1 MKGVMKNNMSNDKQ
15 QTAVEWY
22 AGRVHEIERMLQ
34 IGAISVIGYYEFLTK
49 AVQRAKEMEKEQRGY
64 TKEDVLKAGEMG
76 EINHHDTK
84 HIVSYLD
91 EARDF
96 NETYGGTE

>member
-1 MKGVMKNNMSNDKQ
+1 MNNNKQ
-15 QTAVEWY
+15 QTAVEFIEY
-22 AGRVHEIERMLQ
+22 QVLHKRITDYFLLREIIKQ
-34 IGAISVIGYYEFLTK
+34 
-49 AVQRAKEMEKEQRGY
+49 AKEMEKEQMGY

-91 EARDF
+91 EAKQY
-96 NETYGGTE
+96 NETFNQ